1 MTTKLITISALTLI
15 CVSALSC
22 SKASPV
28 LPQRDLEGTAIW
40 YPSSDQQGFGTFYK
54 PAVGYVADPMPF
66 YDDAAGEWKI
76 MYLQDYRPNQ
86 VAT

>member
-1 MTTKLITISALTLI
+1 M
-15 CVSALSC
+15 
-22 SKASPV
+22 